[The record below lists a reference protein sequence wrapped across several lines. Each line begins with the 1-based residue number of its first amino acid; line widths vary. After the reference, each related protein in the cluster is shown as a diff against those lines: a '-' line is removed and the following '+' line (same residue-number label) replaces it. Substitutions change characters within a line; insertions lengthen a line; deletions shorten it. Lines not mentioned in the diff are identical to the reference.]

1 MHLIVHEIERQNGL
15 NGQTEQGLVLKE
27 EGYVEGIILLIIITY
42 VRMLSET
49 LQDVYSD
56 KEYHIYT

>member
-1 MHLIVHEIERQNGL
+1 M
-15 NGQTEQGLVLKE
+15 LKE
-27 EGYVEGIILLIIITY
+27 EGYVEGIILLIIVTY

-56 KEYHIYT
+56 RVPYIHMNDIYERAHI